1 MQTSSLTWAGLA
13 VSVALTAL
21 PAAADETVKFG
32 FVMPFSGWF
41 QPIDAAT
48 VNGALL
54 AVKEINAAGGV
65 LGQQIEVVKFDTKS
79 EPTLGADGAME
90 VIGQGAKA
98 IMVTSDFDFGA
109 PGAFV
114 AQQNGVLA
122 FAGAADPKFGVDG
135 IGNMAYTITN
145 ASMAQAALLAEWAY
159 EQQGWKTAYVLLDD
173 TVTMTKSLCGSFG
186 RRWKELGGEASLLG
200 TDTFLNGDASIA
212 SQVSRINALPAKP
225 DVIMLC
231 SYAPGGPSAI
241 RQLRAAG
248 LETPIVSGESM
259 DGDYWAGAV
268 PGLSN
273 FYVASFGSI
282 YGDDADPAV
291 VDFFKR
297 YEAEYGKRADVSYAL
312 RGYSV
317 IEAWAKAAERAGST
331 DPAEVG
337 KVLDT
342 FTDEPLLVGPTTWTP
357 EIHIPVK
364 RPMTIIQSQNGT
376 FSFVT
381 KVAPREVTLN

>member
-1 MQTSSLTWAGLA
+1 MRNSLLISAGIV
-13 VSVALTAL
+13 VSVAMTAM
-21 PAAADETVKFG
+21 PAAAETVKFG

-65 LGQQIEVVKFDTKS
+65 LGQQIEVVNFDTKS
-79 EPTLGADGAME
+79 EPILGADGALE
-90 VIGQGAKA
+90 VIGKGAKA
-98 IMVTSDFDFGA
+98 IMVASDFDFGA

-122 FAGAADPKFGVDG
+122 FAGAADPKFGVTG
-135 IGNMAYTITN
+135 IGNLAYTMTN
-145 ASMAQAALLAEWAY
+145 ASMAQASLLAEWAY

-173 TVTMTKSLCGSFG
+173 TIAMTKSLCGSFTD
-186 RRWKELGGEASLLG
+186 RWKELGGDASLVG
-200 TDTFLNGDASIA
+200 SDTFLNGDASIA
-212 SQVSRINALPAKP
+212 AQVSRINALPAKP

-241 RQLRAAG
+241 RQLRAGG
-248 LETPIVSGESM
+248 LDMPIISGKSM

-273 FYVASFGSI
+273 FYVAAFGSI
-282 YGDDADPAV
+282 YGDDSDPKV
-291 VDFFKR
+291 VDFFRR
-297 YEAEYGKRADVSYAL
+297 YADEYGKRADVSYAL

-317 IEAWAKAAERAGST
+317 IEAWARAAERAGTT
-331 DPAEVG
+331 DPAEVA

-342 FTDEPLLVGPTTWTP
+342 FTDEPLLVGPTTYTA
-357 EIHIPVK
+357 ETHIPLK
-364 RPMTIIQSQNGT
+364 RPMTIVRSENGK
-376 FSFVT
+376 FEFVT
-381 KVAPREVTLN
+381 KVAPREVTLKQ